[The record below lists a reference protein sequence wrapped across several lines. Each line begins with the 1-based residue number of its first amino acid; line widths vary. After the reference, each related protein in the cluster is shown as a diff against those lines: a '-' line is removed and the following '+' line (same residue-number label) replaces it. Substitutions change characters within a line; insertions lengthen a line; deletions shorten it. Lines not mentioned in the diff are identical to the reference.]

1 MNAKRKLRRS
11 LVYGRE
17 STFSKFLLIFSII
30 FNLIVFALII
40 PDSRLASWYM
50 NNSSSYKTV
59 EYRGATITYPKNVFP
74 EEKLLVF
81 YTVVDSLNDH
91 VKEEFSI
98 KKVPMNV
105 YVNMVT
111 LETFF
116 DRHLAGTAVG
126 SSLSIFLKPCSY
138 NGELNNGDLAMIL
151 VHEYVHIIQFDSPNF
166 LQDYEEK
173 IGWNQYEA
181 TKSESFYR
189 VLSDY
194 SLTSPSED
202 MSETFMYPYLCGNNL
217 DALSSERLVEALS
230 FWKVPREEFC
240 RNFN

>member
-1 MNAKRKLRRS
+1 MSAKRNLRKALKINRANFFPN
-11 LVYGRE
+11 L
-17 STFSKFLLIFSII
+17 FLFFSIAFDI
-30 FNLIVFALII
+30 FVIALIL

-50 NNSSSYKTV
+50 RISSSYNTV
-59 EYRGATITYPKNVFP
+59 EYRGASISYPKDIFP
-74 EEKLLVF
+74 EDKLVVF
-81 YTVVDSLNDH
+81 YTVVDSLNDD
-91 VKEEFSI
+91 VKTEYSI
-98 KKVPMNV
+98 ENNPMNV

-116 DRHLAGTAVG
+116 DRHLAGKAVG

-151 VHEYVHIIQFDSPNF
+151 VHEYVHIIQFDSSNF
-166 LQDYEEK
+166 LKDYEEK
-173 IGWNQYEA
+173 IGWHEYKA

-217 DALSSERLVEALS
+217 DALSPQRFEEALS